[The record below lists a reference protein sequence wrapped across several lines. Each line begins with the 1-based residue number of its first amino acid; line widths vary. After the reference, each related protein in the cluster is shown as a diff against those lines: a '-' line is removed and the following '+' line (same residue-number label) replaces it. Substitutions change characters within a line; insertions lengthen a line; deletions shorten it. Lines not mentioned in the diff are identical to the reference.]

1 MCCKL
6 LSSWEMDI
14 ISQPC
19 DFDVSVTLMWS
30 YILYSFDLLCQVHLD
45 LPRVWKRALRA
56 TPTSSDSQSPVCP
69 FSYYH
74 MRSAATAVFVW
85 NPCAKIVSLGVGH
98 LGDSLHSGSGM
109 LSEFNKKL
117 IP

>member
-1 MCCKL
+1 MRIGHHFSTLWFWCIC
-6 LSSWEMDI
+6 DI
-14 ISQPC
+14 N
-19 DFDVSVTLMWS
+19 VSD
-30 YILYSFDLLCQVHLD
+30 ILYSFNLLCQVHLD
-45 LPRVWKRALRA
+45 LPRAWKRALRA

-98 LGDSLHSGSGM
+98 LGDSLPSGSGM